1 MRIAHWPE
9 TGSGLEFPP
18 MPRDPASEL
27 SALAA
32 DGLLRRLRVLGTPQ
46 AREVEIADRGR
57 CLNFSSNDYLGLA
70 SHPRLAEALAENAR
84 RHGTGAG
91 ASRLVCGTL
100 APHARLEEELA
111 AFKSTEAALAFSSG
125 FAAAT
130 GAVPALC
137 GKGDVVILDKLC
149 HASLVDGARLSG
161 AALRIFPHNDLD
173 KLERHLRWARDKV
186 DRDGRILVL
195 TESVFSMD
203 GDRAPLREIVELKDR
218 HGALLLLDEAHA
230 FGILG
235 PSGRGLAAELGVD
248 ERVDL
253 QMGTLSKAA
262 GLSGGYICASRP
274 LVDLLINRARP
285 FIYSTAP
292 SPALAATA
300 CESLVLLGGGEGDQL
315 RERLWKSVR
324 HFRSDAASPVL
335 PWILGENQ
343 AALAAAENLLAKGF
357 LVPAIRHPTVPKG
370 SARLRITLSAAHGEE
385 DIRALMRALPGECSS
400 PFTSE

>member
-1 MRIAHWPE
+1 
-9 TGSGLEFPP
+9 